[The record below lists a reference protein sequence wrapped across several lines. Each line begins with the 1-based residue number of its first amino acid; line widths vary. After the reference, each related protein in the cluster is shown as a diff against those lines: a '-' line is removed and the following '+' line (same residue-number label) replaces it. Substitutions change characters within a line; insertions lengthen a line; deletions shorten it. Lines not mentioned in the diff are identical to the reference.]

1 VTSPGIRF
9 DGASATVE
17 VDTTIYSVTALKKA
31 AYRFADRCSIQIGV
45 PEGTRLSLAFS
56 SVRGDGEAPV
66 RDCIRNFFD
75 EALDYDLRERIS
87 GETAQ
92 LRNLILAHAFSRT
105 KLVQGSGG

>member
-1 VTSPGIRF
+1 MTSTEIRF

-45 PEGTRLSLAFS
+45 PEGTRLSLAFR
-56 SVRGDGEAPV
+56 SVRGEGESTV
-66 RDCIRNFFD
+66 RDCISGFFD
-75 EALDYDLRERIS
+75 EALDYDLRERVA

>member
-1 VTSPGIRF
+1 VTIPDIRF
-9 DGASATVE
+9 DGAGATVD

-56 SVRGDGEAPV
+56 ALGVEGEAAI
-66 RDCIRNFFD
+66 RDCIRCFFD
-75 EALDYDLRERIS
+75 EALDYDLRERVS

>member
-1 VTSPGIRF
+1 VTSTAIRF

-31 AYRFADRCSIQIGV
+31 AYRLADRCFVQIGV
-45 PEGTRLSLAFS
+45 PEGTKLWLDFR
-56 SVRGDGEAPV
+56 SVRDEGESAV
-66 RDCIRNFFD
+66 RGYISSFFD
-75 EALDYDLRERIS
+75 EALDYDLRERVS